1 MKRLSPQK
9 VGWLVGLSL
18 LLVAGTATAQD
29 GEASERIW
37 TTAETTKAE
46 VGEKTVTNETISRL
60 VDEVSPAVVNIIV
73 AYKGGG
79 FEGLF
84 DDDGSL
90 PGSDGGIGEGSG
102 FIIHP
107 DGYILTNYHVV
118 EDAESIRVR
127 RKDGTEHQ
135 ARVVGL
141 DPRTDIALL
150 RVDTEQDLPVLPL
163 GDSEQWDVGDQVV
176 AIGNPLGLNHTV
188 TSGIISAIGRRNLG
202 VEGDDLSTDFIQV
215 DVSINPGNSGGPLVG
230 LTGEV
235 LGINTA
241 INRKGQGIG
250 FAIPINMIKSLLP
263 QLDKQGY
270 VTRSWLGA
278 RVQRVTPQLAES
290 FEVDEP
296 RGALVTEVSD
306 DSPAAGADLRSG
318 DIILEFDDQ
327 TVRTSDQL
335 SWLVGSTGPGSRVDV
350 SILRDGNRQS
360 RTLELVAHP
369 DPSRPDDL
377 PDTSTPES
385 SDQSTPMQVKVKDL
399 TESLAR
405 QLGAGSRSGVVVT
418 NIGDDSPARN
428 AGLRRRD
435 VITAVDE
442 TQVESAGDFR
452 KLLDKRP
459 DGEVV
464 RLKLV
469 RGGRVVYIA
478 FDR

>member
-1 MKRLSPQK
+1 MKRLSPN
-9 VGWLVGLSL
+9 VIFWLVGLAFL
-18 LLVAGTATAQD
+18 CLAGPATAQD
-29 GEASERIW
+29 DEASERIW
-37 TTAETTKAE
+37 TTADETKAE
-46 VGEKTVTNETISRL
+46 VGETTVTNETIARL

-73 AYKGGG
+73 AYEGGG

-84 DDDGSL
+84 DDGSL

-127 RKDGTEHQ
+127 RKDGTEHE

-150 RVDTEQDLPVLPL
+150 RVDTERDLPVLPL

-202 VEGDDLSTDFIQV
+202 VEGDDLYTDFIQV

-235 LGINTA
+235 VGINTA

-290 FEVDEP
+290 FEVEEP
-296 RGALVTEVSD
+296 RGALVTEVTD
-306 DSPAAGADLRSG
+306 DSPASEADLRSG

-350 SILRDGNRQS
+350 SILRNGTRQT

-369 DPSRPDDL
+369 DQSRPDDL
-377 PDTSTPES
+377 PDAASPES
-385 SDQSTPMQVKVKDL
+385 ADESTPMQLQVKDL

-418 NIGDDSPARN
+418 DIGDDSPARN

-442 TQVESAGDFR
+442 TPVDSANDFQD
-452 KLLDKRP
+452 LLDQRTA
-459 DGEVV
+459 GEVV

-478 FDR
+478 FER